1 MGRAP
6 RYPRCMSESQ
16 ATYQVRFDW
25 GIAGAAAT
33 QDGADAVI
41 WVDQLAATDAADA
54 TAAAGAAEL
63 PQPDGALVLATVQ
76 NARAV
81 ADWVLERQHERGGR
95 FRVAVIATGGVRTDG
110 SPRFSVED
118 FLAAGAVIDAL
129 TELGL
134 DHCSPE
140 AAAAAAAY
148 AGLKNAT
155 KHLVKNSVTGR
166 ELGLTAL
173 DLTPSTQVIVLKEPA
188 AA

>member
-1 MGRAP
+1 
-6 RYPRCMSESQ
+6 MSESQ

-25 GIAGAAAT
+25 GLAGAAAT
-33 QDGADAVI
+33 QEGADAVI
-41 WVDQLAATDAADA
+41 WVDQLAADDGTGDA
-54 TAAAGAAEL
+54 TGDQAGEAAGAAGLSE
-63 PQPDGALVLATVQ
+63 PEGALVLATVQ

-95 FRVAVIATGGVRTDG
+95 FRVTVIAAGGVRADG

-118 FLAAGAVIDAL
+118 LLAAGAVIDAL

-140 AAAAAAAY
+140 AAAAGAAY

-166 ELGLTAL
+166 ELGVSTL
-173 DLTPSTQVIVLKEPA
+173 DLTPRDEVTVVKEPA

>member
-1 MGRAP
+1 
-6 RYPRCMSESQ
+6 MSESQ

-25 GIAGAAAT
+25 GVAGVAAT
-33 QDGADAVI
+33 VEGADAVI
-41 WVDQLAATDAADA
+41 WVDQLGGGTDGDR
-54 TAAAGAAEL
+54 AEL
-63 PQPDGALVLATVQ
+63 LAVDGAALVLATVQ

-81 ADWVLERQHERGGR
+81 ADWVLERQHENGGR
-95 FRVAVIATGGVRTDG
+95 FRVTVVAAGGTRADG

-118 FLAAGAVIDAL
+118 FLAAGAVIDSL

-140 AAAAAAAY
+140 AAAAGAAY

-173 DLTPSTQVIVLKEPA
+173 DLTPSAEVTVLNG
-188 AA
+188 

>member
-1 MGRAP
+1 
-6 RYPRCMSESQ
+6 MSESQ

-33 QDGADAVI
+33 EEGADAVI
-41 WVDQLAATDAADA
+41 WVDQLTAGEAAGDQ
-54 TAAAGAAEL
+54 AGAAASTAEL
-63 PQPDGALVLATVQ
+63 PEPEGALVLATLQ

-95 FRVAVIATGGVRTDG
+95 FRVTVIAAGGVRADG

-118 FLAAGAVIDAL
+118 LLAAGAVIDAL

-166 ELGLTAL
+166 ELGLSAL
-173 DLTPSTQVIVLKEPA
+173 DLTPRDEVAVVKEPA

>member
-1 MGRAP
+1 
-6 RYPRCMSESQ
+6 MSESQ

-41 WVDQLAATDAADA
+41 WVDQLAGGD
-54 TAAAGAAEL
+54 AAEL
-63 PQPDGALVLATVQ
+63 PEPDGALVLATVQ

-95 FRVAVIATGGVRTDG
+95 FRVSVIAAGATRTDG
-110 SPRFSVED
+110 SSRFSVED
-118 FLAAGAVIDAL
+118 LLAAGAVIDAL

-140 AAAAAAAY
+140 AAAAGAAY

-166 ELGLTAL
+166 ELGVTTL
-173 DLTPSTQVIVLKEPA
+173 DLTARDEVTVVKEPA

>member
-1 MGRAP
+1 
-6 RYPRCMSESQ
+6 MSESQ

-25 GIAGAAAT
+25 GIAGATAT

-41 WVDQLAATDAADA
+41 WVDQLAAGDASGSR
-54 TAAAGAAEL
+54 GAIQL

-95 FRVAVIATGGVRTDG
+95 FRVTVIAAGGSRADG
-110 SPRFSVED
+110 SSRFAVED
-118 FLAAGAVIDAL
+118 LLAAGAVIDAL
-129 TELGL
+129 NELGL

-140 AAAAAAAY
+140 AAAAGAAY

-166 ELGLTAL
+166 ELGLGAL
-173 DLTPSTQVIVLKEPA
+173 ELTPSDEVTVIKQPA